1 MTNNKWLRRA
11 LLGGVALSVISTGAQ
26 ADDLDA
32 LKVQI
37 EALQNRVNE
46 LETQPAQVAPA
57 GTGISFRRGDA
68 LASWNTPR
76 F

>member
-37 EALQNRVNE
+37 
-46 LETQPAQVAPA
+46 
-57 GTGISFRRGDA
+57 
-68 LASWNTPR
+68 
-76 F
+76 